1 MQIVGCLGKLT
12 LIGRDSVAITG
23 ISGDIHHLLLP
34 GDIHT
39 ANFIAKIFL
48 CIFHNSP
55 LFLI

>member
-39 ANFIAKIFL
+39 ANFITKIFL
-48 CIFHNSP
+48 CIFHT
-55 LFLI
+55 